1 MMYKWQK
8 LAKFEE
14 SGVVAVVRKIDP
26 LIVHDV
32 IDALVEGGIKILEIT
47 VDSDNSYDT
56 IAKAK
61 KRYDSSILVGAG
73 TVLDKETAKTA
84 IDANADFIFSPVYDA
99 EMIQITNRYGKI
111 SIPGVYTPS
120 EILQAYSYGADILK
134 VFPATSLGPK
144 YFKDVGGPLGH
155 IPLMPTGGVNL
166 DNMGEFVQNGAVA
179 VGIGS
184 ALFDK
189 ESLANRD
196 YAKVAAIAKQYSDKF
211 IEVKQR

>member
-1 MMYKWQK
+1 MYKWQK
-8 LAKFEE
+8 LVKFEE

-47 VDSDNSYDT
+47 VDSENSYDT

-99 EMIQITNRYGKI
+99 EMIQLTNRYGKI

-196 YAKVAAIAKQYSDKF
+196 YAKVAAIAKQYSDQF